1 MTSKITKKVL
11 SLILMAFLVSVLVIQ
26 VTHHQNKNLDDQPP
40 SQKVSTTVI
49 DGAGT
54 TSPNVLFE
62 RWFADYHQQNSHIQ
76 INYQSIGSGAGRR
89 KFITQTLDFA
99 VSDIAM
105 TDEEIAQVKRGV
117 IQFPI
122 TAWTIAIVY
131 NLAGVKK
138 LNLSQSVLADIF
150 LGKITR
156 WDDPRVAAI
165 NPGLT
170 LPNLSITLVHR
181 ADGSHTTLI
190 LTQYLSAIS
199 PEWRQRVGSG
209 LSVKWLTGIGA
220 KGGSLFHAF
229 RGTEGAISY
238 YESAFASSNRA
249 STATLQNRA
258 GNYVQPTITSSM
270 KTLDVVD
277 LPENLRVSIIN
288 PAGKDVY
295 PLVNYVWLLTYK
307 SYPKT
312 KGQALKDVLKWSLT
326 DGQKISSQLGYV
338 PFPPR
343 IVQRALAAVDSIQ
356 IITQAPLE
364 PSPHKAQCT
373 GTKSSDR

>member
-1 MTSKITKKVL
+1 MGSLTSKITKKVL
-11 SLILMAFLVSVLVIQ
+11 ALILMAFLVSVLVIQ
-26 VTHHQNKNLDDQPP
+26 VIHHQNKNLDDQPP
-40 SQKVSTTVI
+40 SQKVSTNVI

-54 TSPNVLFE
+54 TSPDALFE
-62 RWFADYHQQNSHIQ
+62 RWFADYHQQNSQIQ
-76 INYQSIGSGAGRR
+76 INYQSIGSGAGRQ

-99 VSDIAM
+99 ASDIAM

-131 NLAGVKK
+131 HLAGVKK
-138 LNLSQSVLADIF
+138 LNLSQMVLADIF

-165 NPGLT
+165 NPSLT
-170 LPNLSITLVHR
+170 LPNLPITLVHR
-181 ADGSHTTLI
+181 ADGNHTTLI

-199 PEWRQRVGSG
+199 PEWQQRVGSG
-209 LSVKWLTGIGA
+209 SSVKWLTGIGE
-220 KGGSLFHAF
+220 KGGSLFLTF
-229 RGTEGAISY
+229 QGTEGAISY
-238 YESAFASSNRA
+238 YEFAFASRNGVSM
-249 STATLQNRA
+249 ATLQNRA
-258 GNYVQPTITSSM
+258 GNYVQPTIRSSM

-295 PLVNYVWLLTYK
+295 PLVNYVWSLTYK

-338 PFPPR
+338 PLPLR

-356 IITQAPLE
+356 ISTQAPLE
-364 PSPHKAQCT
+364 PFPATS
-373 GTKSSDR
+373 

>member
-1 MTSKITKKVL
+1 MGSITSKITKVL
-11 SLILMAFLVSVLVIQ
+11 SPILTAFLVSVLVIQ
-26 VTHHQNKNLDDQPP
+26 VTYHQNKNLDDQPP

-54 TSPNVLFE
+54 ISPSILFE
-62 RWFADYHQQNSHIQ
+62 RWFADYHQQNSQIQ

-99 VSDIAM
+99 ASDIAM

-122 TAWTIAIVY
+122 TAWTLAIVY
-131 NLAGVKK
+131 NLPGVKK
-138 LNLSQSVLADIF
+138 LNFSQMVLANIF

-156 WDDPRVAAI
+156 WDDPRIAAI

-170 LPNLSITLVHR
+170 LPNLPITLVHR

-199 PEWRQRVGSG
+199 PEWRRRVGSG
-209 LSVKWLTGIGA
+209 LSVKWLTGIGE
-220 KGGSLFHAF
+220 KGGSLFLSF

-238 YESAFASSNRA
+238 YESDFASRNRV

-258 GNYVQPTITSSM
+258 GNYVQPTIKSSM

-326 DGQKISSQLGYV
+326 DGQKISSQLGYT
-338 PFPPR
+338 PFPLR

-356 IITQAPLE
+356 NSTQAPLE
-364 PSPHKAQCT
+364 PSPAT
-373 GTKSSDR
+373 S